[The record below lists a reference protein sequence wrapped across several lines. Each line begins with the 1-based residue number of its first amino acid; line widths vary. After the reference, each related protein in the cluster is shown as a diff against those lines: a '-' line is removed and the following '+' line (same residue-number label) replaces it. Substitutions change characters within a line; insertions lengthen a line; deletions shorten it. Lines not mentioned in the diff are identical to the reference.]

1 MHTRTQ
7 LKTLAGSA
15 LAAATILA
23 GATGASAATGSPAS
37 GNGPATTNPG
47 RTAGPRPTT
56 AAASCDTDA
65 HWPAYVQGR
74 PDGFDAGDDGAYMWH
89 NPKGGW
95 GLRVTHPVLPGKAD
109 HVVFSGS
116 VTTAGRITHLVRVRN
131 EKNDVVRVTNNGH
144 TLQFRFVNYG
154 GVDGVDF
161 TTSCTPGLRVDA
173 RADGKAMPTP
183 FIHLGDHDA
192 HPGSDPFLIRRR
204 DNDTGTTAPSS
215 GGTGGT
221 AGAPAAGSTGS
232 GSTGTSS
239 TGSGSTG
246 SGSTGAGGSAS

>member
-7 LKTLAGSA
+7 RRTLAGSA
-15 LAAATILA
+15 LAAAAILA
-23 GATGASAATGSPAS
+23 GATGASAATGSSATTGPSAAA
-37 GNGPATTNPG
+37 NGPATT
-47 RTAGPRPTT
+47 RPTP
-56 AAASCDTDA
+56 AAPSCDTDA
-65 HWPAYVQGR
+65 HWPAYVQGK

-95 GLRVTHPVLPGKAD
+95 GLRVSHLVLPGKAD
-109 HVVFSGS
+109 HVVFSGT

-173 RADGKAMPTP
+173 RADGRAMPTR

-192 HPGSDPFLIRRR
+192 HPGGDPFLIRRR
-204 DNDTGTTAPSS
+204 DRDSGTTAPSS
-215 GGTGGT
+215 AGTGGTGGT
-221 AGAPAAGSTGS
+221 AGTPAAGHAGSGSSSGGTGS
-232 GSTGTSS
+232 G
-239 TGSGSTG
+239 
-246 SGSTGAGGSAS
+246 AGGATS